1 MSRSLLP
8 WAMLAVLSTGCYRGE
23 WKLGNEVP
31 VSSMARLMPVRD
43 IERWEMVQSM
53 TPHVLQIKGTLTQRC
68 RYVKYGLSRRNDTG
82 TFRRTGSGYWVAL
95 AVLTGTIGGAAAGYS
110 LGALLPTLNEQWGPA
125 VTYAGSGALIAGGL
139 VSCVSTIFNFTKPRM
154 ALCGTL
160 TGFGGAMLAGALTWK
175 TFTDRLQLSPQS
187 ASTVQS
193 AMLYGGA
200 SLVGV
205 SFLSGLVSSAWRG
218 EAERE
223 RTVDVVNQ
231 PVWDP
236 QSGEQNCGAQIPISG
251 RSAVLEITAEKL
263 TDGLG
268 SEAAPLRHRVAMAG
282 KSVQTL
288 DLRALRNAIPSC
300 GALQLK
306 LVPDFPY
313 EAPPDDDFWPSLSPV
328 ELPGAPRIIH
338 GTVTPREGLSL
349 PEGPASGPR
358 KPDLRRSPL
367 PGIGYHVLATL
378 DRRCRG
384 EPPPEDGPSVGSP
397 AARPAPVRR
406 PAPPRRPPPPSD
418 EPTEGDSSESTAS
431 APVESSP
438 ATPPA
443 PSLTPSRMPL
453 AQTEVNECSAE
464 AQQARFSDCEHQC
477 GRALD
482 MSACLFEFRKCHLAA
497 RSATQPQ
504 KERDACDLTWEQCLY
519 KANVAPGSWRRCVE
533 SCTQANDPPACRN
546 TR

>member
-1 MSRSLLP
+1 MPRSLLP

-31 VSSMARLMPVRD
+31 VSATARLTPVRD
-43 IERWEMVQSM
+43 IERWEITQSM

-68 RYVKYGLSRRNDTG
+68 RYVKYGTARRQDTG
-82 TFRRTGSGYWVAL
+82 TFRRTGSGYWVGL
-95 AVLTGTIGGAAAGYS
+95 AVLTGTIGGAAAGYA

-139 VSCVSTIFNFTKPRM
+139 VSCVATIFNFSKPRI

-160 TGFGGAMLAGALTWK
+160 TGFGGAMMAGALTWK
-175 TFTDRLQLSPQS
+175 TAVDRLQLSPAT

-223 RTVDVVNQ
+223 RTVEVVN
-231 PVWDP
+231 PPMWDP
-236 QSGEQNCGAQIPISG
+236 QSAEQNCGAQIPING

-263 TDGLG
+263 TEGLG

-288 DLRALRNAIPSC
+288 DLRPLRNAIRSC
-300 GALQLK
+300 GALQLR
-306 LVPDFPY
+306 LVPDFPH
-313 EAPPDDDFWPSLSPV
+313 EVPPDDEFWPSLSPL
-328 ELPGAPRIIH
+328 ELAGAPKIVH
-338 GTVTPREGLSL
+338 GSVTPREGLSL
-349 PEGPASGPR
+349 PDGPISGPR

-367 PGIGYHVLATL
+367 PGIGYHVLAAL

-384 EPPPEDGPSVGSP
+384 EPPLEDGPTVGSP
-397 AARPAPVRR
+397 AARPAPGRRPVPQSR
-406 PAPPRRPPPPSD
+406 PAPSE
-418 EPTEGDSSESTAS
+418 EPSESENSEPAAS
-431 APVESSP
+431 TPVESNP
-438 ATPPA
+438 TTPPT

-453 AQTEVNECSAE
+453 AQEEVNECSLE
-464 AQQARFSDCEHQC
+464 SQRSRFTECEHQC
-477 GRALD
+477 GRAFAV
-482 MSACLFEFRKCHLAA
+482 SACLLEFRKCHVAA
-497 RSATQPQ
+497 RSAPQPER
-504 KERDACDLTWEQCLY
+504 ERDVCDLAWEQCLY
-519 KANVAPGSWRRCVE
+519 KTNVAPGSWRRCVE
-533 SCTQANDPPACRN
+533 GCTQANEPPACRN
-546 TR
+546 AR